1 MRTTGSYV
9 GVQFRRIASR
19 RGAKRALI
27 AVAHTLLTIIYY
39 LLTRGGAYA
48 DLGAT
53 FFDQQDRRRTERRLV
68 SRLQQLGYRVSL
80 QPLSATG

>member
-1 MRTTGSYV
+1 
-9 GVQFRRIASR
+9 VQFRRTVSR

-39 LLTRGGAYA
+39 LLTRGCAYA

-53 FFDQQDRRRTERRLV
+53 FVHQQDRHRTERRLV